1 MKMHALYEDL
11 LGNKTKIT
19 ILRTLFE
26 YPDKTFSEHELSRF
40 THVPQPTIHRNM
52 GDLVNSNLVVFNRMG
67 KMNLFSLNR
76 NSVMYTAVKQ
86 FLQAEKELLAE
97 LENVIV
103 RALEHEKD
111 VLAVNLYGSFARGS
125 ERSDSDVDIVVVV
138 SNDADIAMINE
149 RLEELARLIRSRF
162 GNTLS
167 YTVKTIKELKQIRS
181 KQIYSEIKKGRNL
194 IARKGFQW

>member
-76 NSVMYTAVKQ
+76 NSVMYPAVKQ
-86 FLQAEKELLAE
+86 FLQAERDLLAE
-97 LENVIV
+97 LQNIIV

-125 ERSDSDVDIVVVV
+125 ERSDSDVDIIVVV
-138 SNDADIAMINE
+138 SNDADILMINE
-149 RLEELARLIRSRF
+149 GLEELGRLIRRRF

-167 YTVKTIKELKQIRS
+167 YIVKTSKELKQIRS

-194 IARKGFQW
+194 VARKGFQW

>member
-76 NSVMYTAVKQ
+76 NSVMYPAVKQ
-86 FLQAEKELLAE
+86 FLQAERDLLAE
-97 LENVIV
+97 LQNVIV

-125 ERSDSDVDIVVVV
+125 ERSDSDVDIIVVVN
-138 SNDADIAMINE
+138 NDADILMINE
-149 RLEELARLIRSRF
+149 RLEELGRLIRRRF

-167 YTVKTIKELKQIRS
+167 YIVKTSKELKEIRS

>member
-86 FLQAEKELLAE
+86 FLQAEKDLLAE

-103 RALEHEKD
+103 RALEQEKD

-125 ERSDSDVDIVVVV
+125 ERSDSDVDIIVIVC
-138 SNDADIAMINE
+138 NNADILTINE
-149 RLEELARLIRSRF
+149 RLEELGRLVHRRF

-167 YTVKTIKELKQIRS
+167 YTVKRIKELKEVRS
-181 KQIYSEIKKGRNL
+181 KQIYGEIKKGRNL
-194 IARKGFQW
+194 ITRKGFQW

>member
-1 MKMHALYEDL
+1 MHVLYEDL
-11 LGNKTKIT
+11 LGNKTKIR

-76 NSVMYTAVKQ
+76 NSVLHNAVKQ
-86 FLQAEKELLAE
+86 FLEAERDLLAE

-103 RALEHEKD
+103 KALEHEKD
-111 VLAVNLYGSFARGS
+111 VLAVNLYGSFSKGT
-125 ERSDSDVDIVVVV
+125 ERSDSDVDIIVVL
-138 SNDADIAMINE
+138 SNDADIVTVNE
-149 RLEELARLIRSRF
+149 RLEDLGRLIRRRF

-167 YTVKTIKELKQIRS
+167 YTVKKNKELKQIQS

>member
-86 FLQAEKELLAE
+86 FLQAERDLLAE

-111 VLAVNLYGSFARGS
+111 VLAINLYGSFARGS
-125 ERSDSDVDIVVVV
+125 ERSDSDVDIIVIVR
-138 SNDADIAMINE
+138 NDADVAAINE
-149 RLEELARLIRSRF
+149 RLEELGGSIRRRF

-167 YTVKTIKELKQIRS
+167 YHIKKHKELKEIKH